1 MGRVLGS
8 VMLLAILLTA
18 CIRPIAR
25 VEKEKGE
32 AGMGQYEAR
41 YLALGDSYTI
51 GEGVAEAQRWPVQLT
66 AQLRQAGLT
75 LADPL
80 IIART
85 GWTTD
90 ELAAGIAAKQPLGSF
105 DLVTLLIGV
114 NNQYRHR
121 LPTEYRE
128 QFRDL
133 LRQAIAL
140 AGNQAD
146 HVIVVSIP
154 DWSVTPFA
162 QGRDR
167 QEISAEI
174 DYFNVINREEA
185 SAAGAHYVDV
195 TPVSRLAANDLTLL
209 AADQLHPSDKMYAAW
224 VELVLPAALKILQG
238 QN

>member
-1 MGRVLGS
+1 MPTSSPVVQS
-8 VMLLAILLTA
+8 PAHFLT
-18 CIRPIAR
+18 
-25 VEKEKGE
+25 
-32 AGMGQYEAR
+32 

-51 GEGVAEAQRWPVQLT
+51 GEGVAEQQRWPVQLV
-66 AQLRQAGLT
+66 AQLRKAGVVM
-75 LADPL
+75 ADPQ

-90 ELAAGIAAKQPLGSF
+90 ELAAGIAEKQPQGPF
-105 DLVTLLIGV
+105 ALVTLLIGV

-133 LRQAIAL
+133 LQQAIAL
-140 AGNQAD
+140 AGGQPD
-146 HVIVVSIP
+146 HVIIVSIP

-185 SAAGAHYVDV
+185 AQAGARYVNI
-195 TPVSRLAANDLTLL
+195 TPGSRLAADDATLL
-209 AADQLHPSDKMYAAW
+209 ADDQLHPSGKMYATW
-224 VELVLPAALKILQG
+224 VELVRPEALAILR
-238 QN
+238 

>member
-1 MGRVLGS
+1 MVLGA
-8 VMLLAILLTA
+8 LLVA
-18 CIRPIAR
+18 CIRP
-25 VEKEKGE
+25 VDLSEKQKMEVSMNQG
-32 AGMGQYEAR
+32 EAR

-51 GEGVAEAQRWPVQLT
+51 GEGVAEAQRWPAQLA
-66 AQLRQAGLT
+66 AQLRKAGIAM
-75 LADPL
+75 ADPL

-90 ELAAGIAAKQPLGSF
+90 ELAAGIAAKQLQGPF

-128 QFRDL
+128 QFRNL
-133 LRQAIAL
+133 LHQAVAF
-140 AGNQAD
+140 ADGKPD

-167 QEISAEI
+167 QEIAAEI
-174 DYFNVINREEA
+174 DYFNVMNREEA
-185 SAAGAHYVDV
+185 SQAGARYVDV
-195 TPVSRLAANDLTLL
+195 TPLSRQAAADLTLL
-209 AADQLHPSDKMYAAW
+209 ADDQLHPSGKMYSAW
-224 VELVLPAALKILQG
+224 VKLVLPEAMAILR
-238 QN
+238 

>member
-1 MGRVLGS
+1 
-8 VMLLAILLTA
+8 MLLSILLGA
-18 CIRPIAR
+18 CIRPVGQATNQ
-25 VEKEKGE
+25 KGKVSM
-32 AGMGQYEAR
+32 AQREAR

-51 GEGVAEAQRWPVQLT
+51 GEGVADPQRWPVQLT
-66 AQLRQAGLT
+66 AQLRKASLAI
-75 LADPL
+75 ADPQ

-90 ELAAGIAAKQPLGSF
+90 ELAAGIVEKAPQGPF

-114 NNQYRHR
+114 NNQYRRR

-133 LRQAIAL
+133 LQQAIVFAD
-140 AGNQAD
+140 GKPD

-185 SAAGAHYVDV
+185 DQAGARYVDI
-195 TPVSRLAANDLTLL
+195 TPGSRLAAEDATLL
-209 AADQLHPSDKMYAAW
+209 ADDQLHPSGKMYAAW
-224 VELVLPAALKILQG
+224 VDLVLPAALAILR
-238 QN
+238 

>member
-1 MGRVLGS
+1 MPTSSPVVQS
-8 VMLLAILLTA
+8 PAHFLT
-18 CIRPIAR
+18 
-25 VEKEKGE
+25 
-32 AGMGQYEAR
+32 

-51 GEGVAEAQRWPVQLT
+51 GEGVAEQQRWPVQLV
-66 AQLRQAGLT
+66 AQLRKAGVVM
-75 LADPL
+75 ADPQ

-90 ELAAGIAAKQPLGSF
+90 ELAAGIAEKQPQGPF
-105 DLVTLLIGV
+105 ALVTLLIGV

-133 LRQAIAL
+133 LQQAIAL
-140 AGNQAD
+140 AGGQPD
-146 HVIVVSIP
+146 HVLVVSIP

-185 SAAGAHYVDV
+185 AQAGARYVNI
-195 TPVSRLAANDLTLL
+195 TPGSRLAADDATLL
-209 AADQLHPSDKMYAAW
+209 ADDQLHPSGKMYATW
-224 VELVLPAALKILQG
+224 VELVRPEALAILR
-238 QN
+238 